1 VNVVKQ
7 STKAKARH
15 AGLVAAVVLLAATGV
30 TGCDSAKDVPAAATA
45 TAASASAS
53 AQTPD
58 VNGPEIQDKLK
69 AGAKLSSEHLA
80 GEHFVAQHYK
90 DFTFS
95 NRKLHFD
102 GDQGLVVTPQT
113 KQGVQ
118 SVFAK
123 EPLTLVEQTTRSKK
137 GEVLGGSRYFYG
149 DELNWKGSQTLEGDK
164 VVECEFAT
172 KLEPIPLHAPVDARG
187 TVADYEVR
195 DGCKADGKVLRKGRK
210 LWAVIKGD
218 TGTPFF
224 CVGDVTVE
232 PKDGDEFMDCISI
245 SDDKSLGDKALIL
258 SRPNSKAAWMRL
270 TGTYQ

>member
-1 VNVVKQ
+1 MTVVKQ
-7 STKAKARH
+7 SVKARARH
-15 AGLVAAVVLLAATGV
+15 AGLVAALVLVAAAGV
-30 TGCDSAKDVPAAATA
+30 TGCDPAKDVPAAATA
-45 TAASASAS
+45 TAAAAAS
-53 AQTPD
+53 AQMPD
-58 VNGPEIQDKLK
+58 VNGPEIQGKPK
-69 AGAKLSSEHLA
+69 APDKLSSEQSA

-90 DFTFS
+90 DFALS

-123 EPLTLVEQTTRSKK
+123 EPLMLVEQTTRSKK
-137 GEVLGGSRYFYG
+137 GEVLGGSRYFY
-149 DELNWKGSQTLEGDK
+149 DNELNWKGTQTLEGDK

-187 TVADYEVR
+187 NFADYEVR
-195 DGCKADGKVLRKGRK
+195 DGCKEDGKVLRKGRK
-210 LWAVIKGD
+210 LWAVLKED
-218 TGTPFF
+218 AGTPFF
-224 CVGDVTVE
+224 CVGYVTIE

-245 SDDKSLGDKALIL
+245 SDDKSLGNKALML
-258 SRPNSKAAWMRL
+258 SRPNGKTPWMRL